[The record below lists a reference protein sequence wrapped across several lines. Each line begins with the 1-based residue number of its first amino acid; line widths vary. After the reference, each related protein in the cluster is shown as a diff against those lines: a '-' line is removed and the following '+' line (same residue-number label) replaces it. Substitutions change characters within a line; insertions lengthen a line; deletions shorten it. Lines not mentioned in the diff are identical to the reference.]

1 MIPNISMTTFM
12 TVFLLNF
19 VTGIVAEL
27 CTGQKKISVEP
38 YVGTGIIYPE
48 NYPSIKGYE
57 ENLVCTWSIITKK
70 GFHIVVFP
78 VVWSCTESSVLSLFY
93 GLTEDADIDS
103 CIGCPFD
110 TGFCFDLIQTRS
122 SEVSLDLY
130 TINMDT
136 NGGFDFRFMAINSS
150 LKDEGCRSSEL
161 KLRASR
167 TPNYIISPGFPDHY
181 PGNSDCKWTIE
192 PDLIDNT
199 QLVFQFQSQNLEK
212 KDIHNCVDYVNIEGF
227 GVFCE
232 VSSDRHLRP
241 SPKMIR
247 NSSVTAVRFVS
258 DFAAGGS
265 GFVLSF
271 YLEDKTK
278 PCRCLNGGKCINSSC
293 ICQRGY
299 EGDSCEKSSTSFSTI
314 KPVDTTVITRQTTLT
329 TEAVTTTT
337 TPTTEMPSSTTVSS
351 IAPIVTTVH
360 TGQTTHST
368 ETVTTATTPTTEL
381 ASSTTVSS
389 IAPIVTTV
397 PTRQTTL
404 STEAIT
410 TATTPKT
417 ELASSTSFSTIKLI
431 DTTATTRQ
439 TTLKTEAV
447 TTATT
452 PTTEMATVPTRQT
465 KLSTEV
471 VTTATTPT
479 TELASSILFSSTV
492 PIDTTVTTKQTTLST
507 EAITA
512 TTPTTKLATIVT
524 TVTTRQTRLTTEAV
538 TTATTPITEMPNI
551 LQVLLFE
558 SSKSKVREGNSVK
571 FKVLLVS
578 NAAYEF
584 LWYHSGY
591 LVTNSS
597 TRYEISSLKTENGT
611 LHTLFISTALQ
622 RDKGEWKID
631 VTNGVQCTTRNLTIM
646 VIPRLVLQMMPQY
659 DFSVQRDDVLML
671 QCTVNNP
678 DSLHDVINGS
688 LVIKKGNAILT
699 DVNSTQMFASWRKSS
714 AAEEDSGRYTCIH
727 TGYPDP
733 VFAMVNVAVFQ
744 PEQKRC
750 LSEKTDDILWNT
762 TLAGTMKQEPCPGNQ
777 KGIATRYCTSDGIWG
792 STNLIKCIT
801 EAYLTASS
809 ELEEIIEDGIKNQ
822 EKIIE
827 AVSSTLE
834 VMKNLTSSSTEMSA
848 GDLISS
854 MDILEKIV
862 DVTDTTTGP
871 IIEKEVFFS
880 VVDNVLSSNNTKSWT
895 AVSEKTEKDAS
906 SLLKNIDRLSEAV
919 IQTSNVNAT
928 KFTGSNF
935 ELTINKTKI
944 DETGIRFPDLSS
956 SNVSDDT
963 EEFST
968 FLELPKQDTKAEKAI
983 NYVAVIY
990 KSIADILPSNS
1001 DQETKEEIGTPKK
1014 KAFVNSQV
1022 LSLTTQTNIGA
1033 LSPPLN
1039 LAFQHIQSNV
1049 TTDMQ
1054 AVCVSWDFTVNRWTE
1069 RGCKKGHNDHK
1080 RTVCQCYHLTNFAI
1094 LMRPYTS
1101 EKEDTQSL
1109 KKTSLVGVILST
1121 AFTALTF
1128 FIYIFNWR
1136 FIKGDQN
1143 VMLLNLCASLV
1154 LAYIVFIS
1162 AVEKTTNEGLCIA
1175 ITVILHY
1182 LFLVTFF
1189 NMLGIG
1195 VYYFMSITVTYYAM
1209 HVANDFKSKSRVNL
1223 FLAGAWGIPLIIASS
1238 TLGGFWNRGYHL
1250 KHYCWLSA
1258 DSGSLYLF
1266 LVPVCCIVVIN
1277 IFVIVTLI
1285 RVLCA
1290 TSVMMKSTLKKKAAS
1305 GLRSLGTL
1313 LPVLGVT
1320 WLFGIL
1326 AVNENA
1332 EVFQYLF
1339 ILANSLQGFF
1349 IFVSHVVMNKRLM
1362 QGLRT
1367 KYPSLGVLTSL
1378 VEPSKKDASVSRS
1391 QSFTSDD
1398 LINKTK
1404 KGRFFAAC
1412 CKVCQDSKY
1421 KSRKVK
1427 TYDSSFSERTTN
1439 TSSVV

>member
-1 MIPNISMTTFM
+1 MDNRADLIDNTQLVFQFQSQNLEKRDIHDCADYVNIEGFGVFCEVTSDRHLRPSPKMIRNSSVTAVRFVSDFAAGGSGFVLSFYLEDKIKPCRCLNGGKCINSSCICQRGYEGDSCEKSSTSCSTITSINTTVITRQTTLTTEAVTTATTPTTEM
-12 TVFLLNF
+12 PTVPTRQTKLSTEVVTTATTPTTDLASSTLFSSTAPIDTTVTTKQTTLSTEAITATTPTTKLGI
-19 VTGIVAEL
+19 TGIVAEL
-27 CTGQKKISVEP
+27 CTGQKKISLEP

-130 TINMDT
+130 TINVDT

-167 TPNYIISPGFPDHY
+167 TPNFIISPGFPDHY

-212 KDIHNCVDYVNIEGF
+212 RDIHNCADYVNIEGF

-314 KPVDTTVITRQTTLT
+314 KSIDTTVITRQTTLT

-360 TGQTTHST
+360 TGQTTQST

-404 STEAIT
+404 STEAVT
-410 TATTPKT
+410 TATTPTT
-417 ELASSTSFSTIKLI
+417 ELASSTSFSTIKPI

-452 PTTEMATVPTRQT
+452 PTTEMASSTTVSSIAPIVTAVPTRQT
-465 KLSTEV
+465 KLSTEA

-479 TELASSILFSSTV
+479 TELASSILFSSTA

-507 EAITA
+507 EAITS

-524 TVTTRQTRLTTEAV
+524 TVTTRQTTPTTEAV

-646 VIPRLVLQMMPQY
+646 VVPRLVLQMMPQY

-801 EAYLTASS
+801 EAYLIASS
-809 ELEEIIEDGIKNQ
+809 ELEEIIEDGINNQ

-848 GDLISS
+848 GDLSSS

-862 DVTDTTTGP
+862 DVTDT
-871 IIEKEVFFS
+871 
-880 VVDNVLSSNNTKSWT
+880 
-895 AVSEKTEKDAS
+895 
-906 SLLKNIDRLSEAV
+906 LL
-919 IQTSNVNAT
+919 
-928 KFTGSNF
+928 
-935 ELTINKTKI
+935 
-944 DETGIRFPDLSS
+944 
-956 SNVSDDT
+956 
-963 EEFST
+963 
-968 FLELPKQDTKAEKAI
+968 
-983 NYVAVIY
+983 
-990 KSIADILPSNS
+990 
-1001 DQETKEEIGTPKK
+1001 DQ
-1014 KAFVNSQV
+1014 
-1022 LSLTTQTNIGA
+1022 
-1033 LSPPLN
+1033 
-1039 LAFQHIQSNV
+1039 
-1049 TTDMQ
+1049 
-1054 AVCVSWDFTVNRWTE
+1054 
-1069 RGCKKGHNDHK
+1069 
-1080 RTVCQCYHLTNFAI
+1080 
-1094 LMRPYTS
+1094 
-1101 EKEDTQSL
+1101 
-1109 KKTSLVGVILST
+1109 
-1121 AFTALTF
+1121 
-1128 FIYIFNWR
+1128 
-1136 FIKGDQN
+1136 
-1143 VMLLNLCASLV
+1143 
-1154 LAYIVFIS
+1154 
-1162 AVEKTTNEGLCIA
+1162 
-1175 ITVILHY
+1175 
-1182 LFLVTFF
+1182 
-1189 NMLGIG
+1189 
-1195 VYYFMSITVTYYAM
+1195 
-1209 HVANDFKSKSRVNL
+1209 
-1223 FLAGAWGIPLIIASS
+1223 
-1238 TLGGFWNRGYHL
+1238 
-1250 KHYCWLSA
+1250 
-1258 DSGSLYLF
+1258 
-1266 LVPVCCIVVIN
+1266 
-1277 IFVIVTLI
+1277 
-1285 RVLCA
+1285 
-1290 TSVMMKSTLKKKAAS
+1290 
-1305 GLRSLGTL
+1305 
-1313 LPVLGVT
+1313 
-1320 WLFGIL
+1320 
-1326 AVNENA
+1326 
-1332 EVFQYLF
+1332 
-1339 ILANSLQGFF
+1339 
-1349 IFVSHVVMNKRLM
+1349 
-1362 QGLRT
+1362 
-1367 KYPSLGVLTSL
+1367 
-1378 VEPSKKDASVSRS
+1378 
-1391 QSFTSDD
+1391 
-1398 LINKTK
+1398 
-1404 KGRFFAAC
+1404 
-1412 CKVCQDSKY
+1412 
-1421 KSRKVK
+1421 
-1427 TYDSSFSERTTN
+1427 
-1439 TSSVV
+1439 